1 MFRQNLPGI
10 FSVCVQPEIPLDGG
24 PVFEYTKYRRNGCPV
39 RRKEERPMTDMTT
52 GEELDYTPDLIT
64 LLDEDNNEHEFEV
77 IDAVDHGDEHYL
89 ALVPYS
95 ADPESLDEDAELLIM
110 RVDVD
115 EENEEY
121 LSIVDD
127 DEELYTVGKIFA
139 ERLEEFFD
147 IENG

>member
-1 MFRQNLPGI
+1 MA
-10 FSVCVQPEIPLDGG
+10 
-24 PVFEYTKYRRNGCPV
+24 
-39 RRKEERPMTDMTT
+39 DMTT

-64 LLDEDNNEHEFEV
+64 LLDEDDVEHEFEV
-77 IDAVDHGDEHYL
+77 IDAVDYNDEHYL

-95 ADPESLDEDAELLIM
+95 ADPASLEEDAEMLIM

-127 DEELYTVGKIFA
+127 DEELYNVGKVFA

>member
-1 MFRQNLPGI
+1 MA
-10 FSVCVQPEIPLDGG
+10 
-24 PVFEYTKYRRNGCPV
+24 
-39 RRKEERPMTDMTT
+39 DMTT

-64 LLDEDNNEHEFEV
+64 LLDEDDVEHEFEV
-77 IDAVDHGDEHYL
+77 IDAVDYGDEHYL

-95 ADPESLDEDAELLIM
+95 ADPASLEEDAEMLIM
-110 RVDVD
+110 RVDVE

-127 DEELYTVGKIFA
+127 DEELYNVGKVFA

>member
-1 MFRQNLPGI
+1 MA
-10 FSVCVQPEIPLDGG
+10 
-24 PVFEYTKYRRNGCPV
+24 
-39 RRKEERPMTDMTT
+39 DMTT

-89 ALVPYS
+89 ALVPYNP
-95 ADPESLDEDAELLIM
+95 DPVAALEEEAELLIM

-115 EENEEY
+115 ENNEEY

-127 DEELYTVGKIFA
+127 DEELYNVGQVFA

-147 IENG
+147 IEKG

>member
-1 MFRQNLPGI
+1 
-10 FSVCVQPEIPLDGG
+10 
-24 PVFEYTKYRRNGCPV
+24 
-39 RRKEERPMTDMTT
+39 MTDMTT

>member
-1 MFRQNLPGI
+1 MA
-10 FSVCVQPEIPLDGG
+10 
-24 PVFEYTKYRRNGCPV
+24 
-39 RRKEERPMTDMTT
+39 DMTT

-64 LLDEDNNEHEFEV
+64 LLDEDDVEHEFEV
-77 IDAVDHGDEHYL
+77 IDAVDYNDEHYL

-95 ADPESLDEDAELLIM
+95 ADPASLEEDAEMLIM

>member
-1 MFRQNLPGI
+1 MADM
-10 FSVCVQPEIPLDGG
+10 IP
-24 PVFEYTKYRRNGCPV
+24 
-39 RRKEERPMTDMTT
+39 

-64 LLDEDNNEHEFEV
+64 LVDEDNVEHEFEV
-77 IDAVDHGDEHYL
+77 IDSVDYGDEHYL

-95 ADPESLDEDAELLIM
+95 ADPESLDEDAEMLIM

-115 EENEEY
+115 EENEEF

-127 DEELYTVGKIFA
+127 DEELYSVSKVFA